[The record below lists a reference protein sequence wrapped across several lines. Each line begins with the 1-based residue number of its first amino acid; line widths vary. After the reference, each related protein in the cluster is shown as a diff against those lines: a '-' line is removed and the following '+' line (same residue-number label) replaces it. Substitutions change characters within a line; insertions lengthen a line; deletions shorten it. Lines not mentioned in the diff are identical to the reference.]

1 MRIDISTPD
10 IPVDGAQVVRFIII
24 GDAGTAVI
32 PASVSVSIADGDG
45 VVVSTGAATVA
56 LDGECSYSVSP
67 ALPLGWGY
75 MVTASAVIDGA
86 TVTPAP
92 GVIDVVPYV
101 LAPEITDADMLVYE
115 PMLTSYAPAGVA
127 DYSAVRAAAWEQI
140 RSEMRQRAMADGG
153 RGYGYPTDAGQLRLP
168 HLYAALATAL
178 APLST
183 DPSDA
188 FASRAEKY
196 RERSLAALG
205 RVQIRYR
212 PGVGSGGDSG
222 WTVVGVG

>member
-45 VVVSTGAATVA
+45 VIVSAGTAAVA
-56 LDGECSYSVSP
+56 LDGGCTYPVVP

-75 MVTASAVIDGA
+75 IVRVSAVVDGA
-86 TVTPAP
+86 AATPAP

-101 LAPEITDADMLVYE
+101 LVPEITDADMLAYE
-115 PMLTSYAPAGVA
+115 PMLTTFLPAGVA
-127 DYSAVRAAAWEQI
+127 DYSTVRAAAWEQI
-140 RSEMRQRAMADGG
+140 RAEMRQRAMADGG
-153 RGYGYPTDAGQLRLP
+153 RGYGYPADAGQLRLP
-168 HLYAALATAL
+168 HLYTALALAI

-183 DPSDA
+183 DPSDVWA
-188 FASRAEKY
+188 ERAEKY
-196 RERSLAALG
+196 RERASAALG
-205 RVQIRYR
+205 RVQVRYR

>member
-45 VVVSTGAATVA
+45 VRVSSGAATVA

-92 GVIDVVPYV
+92 GVIDVVPYI

-115 PMLTSYAPAGVA
+115 PMLTSYAPAGSTGYEA
-127 DYSAVRAAAWEQI
+127 ARDAAWEQI
-140 RSEMRQRAMADGG
+140 RIEVRQRAMADGG
-153 RGYGYPTDAGQLRLP
+153 RGYGYPADAGQLRLP
-168 HLYAALATAL
+168 HLYAALAVVL

-183 DPSDA
+183 DPSDVWA
-188 FASRAEKY
+188 GRAEKY
-196 RERSLAALG
+196 RERSREALA
-205 RVQIRYR
+205 RVQMRYR
-212 PGVGSGGDSG
+212 TGGDGSG